1 MIMNI
6 ILGVVTMADV
16 NAFLAFGA
24 GFLSFISPCC
34 LPLYPAF
41 LSYITGASVSELK
54 TDNAMLQRRSIL
66 HTIFFLVGFSVIF
79 IMLGFGTS
87 FVGRIFSEYQD
98 LIRQIG
104 AIFIIFFGLVVLG
117 ILKSSLLM
125 KDREYKFK
133 NCTGVYIGSIFIGM
147 AFVSGWTPC
156 MGPILMAVI
165 TLGST
170 NPDSAMLYMVLY
182 SLGFSIPSLI
192 LSFFIGRLQWIRK
205 NSIKIVKIGG
215 YAMIIMGVVLYFD
228 WMTKIIAYATAIFGG
243 FTGF

>member
-1 MIMNI
+1 
-6 ILGVVTMADV
+6 MADV

-24 GFLSFISPCC
+24 GFLSFISPCV
-34 LPLYPAF
+34 LPIYPAF

-54 TDNAMLQRRSIL
+54 TENGMLQRRSIL
-66 HTIFFLVGFSVIF
+66 HTIFFLVGFSIIF
-79 IMLGFGTS
+79 VMLGFGTS

-117 ILKSSLLM
+117 IIRPGFLM
-125 KDREYKFK
+125 KDRKIEFK
-133 NCTGVYIGSIFIGM
+133 HRPGGYIGSIFIGM
-147 AFVSGWTPC
+147 AFAAGWTPC
-156 MGPILMAVI
+156 MGPILVSVI
-165 TLGST
+165 ALAGT
-170 NPDSAMLYMVLY
+170 NPESGMLYMVLY
-182 SLGFSIPSLI
+182 SLGFSLPFLV

-205 NSIKIVKIGG
+205 NSLKIVKIGG

-228 WMTKIIAYATAIFGG
+228 WMAKIIAYATALFGG